1 MHLSMLA
8 LVHFLLYFATIVKS
22 LGKTP
27 AVIGLHGVK
36 APSARHFAKGGLW
49 GHRGSCLRLASLGAV
64 LVLAFGA
71 APLFAESAVLLV
83 VDKDLGQPMEGAEAF
98 AGGTSL
104 GKTGSTGILVL
115 ELQGELE
122 IRVRYPGYDD
132 ALVKPLP
139 GATVR
144 VELAV
149 TAAIQGEGV
158 TVQKERPRAG
168 EGAGTKAFIPKEELD
183 ALGAR
188 GLFEDALAAARF
200 APGVAYS
207 GSFIGSSP
215 SIRGGDHSET
225 AVYLDGV
232 EVMSPYQLSG
242 AVSLFDPRWID
253 SITVSEGPVSARYG
267 DNLSGAIEISSRPAA
282 GDSLEAA
289 LSTTGIDASAERA
302 LGSGSGIL
310 GAGKI
315 TWMELPFALL
325 GQSSH
330 FSQVPLVRDAFAK
343 YECRMGTGTSLETE
357 LLFGS
362 DDFGQKDA
370 GGFSISEYSS
380 TVADNWTMLGV
391 CRFRTLVGRSQSLD
405 VSLGGNCGDLDI
417 SGDDGEG
424 YSVRER
430 ISGGDWQ
437 GNITWS
443 LALSDSSGLSAGLGL
458 RQARNDYSEDD
469 SYASS
474 LTQTYDPPTNNLFEA
489 APFLLW
495 DFDALG
501 HALTGEL
508 GLRAELGYLYGEG
521 YSASPGPVLDPRLA
535 ARLAPFSQGPLK
547 GLSFEAGAALNSQ
560 FSRDSLVYAPA
571 YAEGG
576 DLPRPQRNLLAEL
589 GLAYEAQDAWKLSA
603 EGYYKDYWDRFFA
616 YGDFDPSSELFT
628 LRYRGDGIGYAYGLD
643 ISLDLKVSSELEAS
657 ASYSYSMARFENP
670 SNAQTSAF
678 MPELL
683 PMGVW
688 YYPPYQRFH
697 TLRLVAMWRVS
708 GSFELESDAVFATG
722 TPDYR
727 CLMQGFP
734 YDDSARNPAT
744 CNWDAKATWRW
755 GGPKGG
761 PKAAWE
767 LYIAVQNILAPLLP
781 VDDGKDFEN
790 EADFNLGWPI
800 PSLGFSLRL

>member
-1 MHLSMLA
+1 MKALSA
-8 LVHFLLYFATIVKS
+8 
-22 LGKTP
+22 G
-27 AVIGLHGVK
+27 
-36 APSARHFAKGGLW
+36 HFAKSALW
-49 GHRGSCLRLASLGAV
+49 GSRGSRLRIASLGAV
-64 LVLAFGA
+64 LVLAFRA
-71 APLFAESAVLLV
+71 VPLFAESAVLLV
-83 VDKDLGQPMEGAEAF
+83 VDKDLGQPMEGAEAI
-98 AGGTSL
+98 ADGTSL
-104 GKTGSTGILVL
+104 GKTGTNGIIVL
-115 ELQGELE
+115 ELKGERE

-144 VELAV
+144 VELALS
-149 TAAIQGEGV
+149 AAIQGEGV
-158 TVQKERPRAG
+158 TVRKER
-168 EGAGTKAFIPKEELD
+168 TKADEEPGTEALIPKEELD

-207 GSFIGSSP
+207 GTFIGASP

-232 EVMSPYQLSG
+232 EVMSPYQLGG

-253 SITVSEGPVSARYG
+253 SITISEGPASARYG
-267 DNLSGAIEISSRPAA
+267 DNLSGAIEISSRPATEN
-282 GDSLEAA
+282 GLEAA

-310 GAGKI
+310 GAGKV

-330 FSQVPLVRDAFAK
+330 YSQVPVVRDAFAK
-343 YECRMGTGTSLETE
+343 YEYKTGTGTSLEAE

-362 DDFGQKDA
+362 DDFGQKDSGA
-370 GGFSISEYSS
+370 FSIGEYSS
-380 TVADNWTMLGV
+380 TVADNWTMIGA

-405 VSLGGNCGDLDI
+405 VSLGGNCGDRDF
-417 SGDDGEG
+417 SGDDGAGDSE
-424 YSVRER
+424 SCEF
-430 ISGGDWQ
+430 SGGDWQ
-437 GNITWS
+437 GNITWNW
-443 LALSDSSGLSAGLGL
+443 ALSDSSGLSAGLGL
-458 RQARNDYSEDD
+458 RQARNDYCADV
-469 SYASS
+469 SYASF
-474 LTQTYDPPTNNLFEA
+474 LPQTYDPPTNNLFEA

-495 DFDALG
+495 DFDAFS

-508 GLRAELGYLYGEG
+508 GLRTELGYLYGEG
-521 YSASPGPVLDPRLA
+521 YSAGSGPVLDPRLA
-535 ARLAPFSQGPLK
+535 ARLAPFSRGPLK

-560 FSRDSLVYAPA
+560 FSRDSLVYGPA

-576 DLPRPQRNLLAEL
+576 ELPRPQRNLLAEL
-589 GLAYEAQDAWKLSA
+589 ALVYEAKDAWRLSA
-603 EGYYKDYWDRFFA
+603 EGYYKDYWDRFYA
-616 YGDFDPSSELFT
+616 YGDLDRPSEAFT
-628 LRYRGDGIGYAYGLD
+628 LRYRSDGIGYAYGLD
-643 ISLDLKVSSELEAS
+643 VSLDLKASSELEAS

-670 SNAQTSAF
+670 DSAMPSAF

-683 PMGVW
+683 PMGAW
-688 YYPPYQRFH
+688 YYPPYQRLH
-697 TLRLVAMWRVS
+697 TLRLVATWRAS

-727 CLMQGFP
+727 CLMQGYS
-734 YDDSARNPAT
+734 YDDSARNPT
-744 CNWDAKATWRW
+744 TWNWDAKATWRW
-755 GGPKGG
+755 GAPM
-761 PKAAWE
+761 AAWE
-767 LYIAVQNILAPLLP
+767 LYVAVQNILAPLLP

-800 PSLGFSLRL
+800 PSLGISLRL